1 MTPVSSIQVLSLCV
15 YPLPVSRHIFTQLSE
30 LISKQ
35 ITDQSQRGSSE
46 ITLRISH
53 SVIDACVGAVRR
65 MLITHSHMM
74 DGQLH
79 LDALEAALLEMGF
92 ENSSPTARVFLR
104 LYQSHGAP
112 TFIQNLI
119 DSGLDAMVVLTKLS
133 TIKDVALVL
142 SGVRALICE
151 VFILNHRRRMHLPM
165 HIVHAMLR
173 SLGDLCANHGMRLAH
188 LSFFSE
194 DDLQERKQLA
204 RRLVESNN
212 RKDGTETDSL
222 HETRMFSAALRR
234 ANLSSFCTCCL
245 VVCGT
250 WSDRFERNLAIIHD
264 TSSLTVKLPEGV
276 RVIDGS
282 NFANKVLFLDLVNA
296 IQDSNTIGDIA
307 AGAQAHGAA
316 CVIFEMEDS
325 CTWHKQHLMFTKPW
339 VNIPCLGIS
348 SDAFKKLKNHFSGD
362 SVAHSRF
369 TIVVSP
375 CMISTSVDS
384 ADIRQAL
391 QYFREIEGASPN
403 MSADAASVGA
413 ASVRNPNGSGSPEM
427 SQLES
432 LATRCAALLGV
443 QVRRPRGQR
452 GLRILTLDGGGSRG
466 VALIELL
473 RSLIEA
479 LKPLSLADVFDAVAG
494 TSTGAIVSCAHFLCD
509 YALDDISRLYMD
521 MAGQVFKNPGT
532 LMLAKDFARYHHTEG
547 TYMHILESTE
557 MSSPTMKRVRDLSV
571 GQLSQGLTL
580 MDAGLIMHAP
590 AVMVLSTLV
599 SATPPKTF
607 LFRSY
612 VPPSDGAGYLGSAY
626 IGTHDA
632 RISEAC
638 RASTAAPSYFTR
650 YKHSSSG
657 THVDGGVLANNPIA
671 IALNE
676 TLSLANAGMWGQL
689 PEGPQ
694 IEFIVS
700 LFEIGFLFVF
710 IRPKQVSLG
719 TGITPSMPPSESARN
734 FYT

>member
-1 MTPVSSIQVLSLCV
+1 
-15 YPLPVSRHIFTQLSE
+15 
-30 LISKQ
+30 
-35 ITDQSQRGSSE
+35 
-46 ITLRISH
+46 
-53 SVIDACVGAVRR
+53 
-65 MLITHSHMM
+65 MLVVHSHMT
-74 DGQLH
+74 DGHLQL
-79 LDALEAALLEMGF
+79 DTLEAALLEMGF
-92 ENSSPTARVFLR
+92 ESSSPTARVFLR
-104 LYQSHGAP
+104 LFQSHGGPA
-112 TFIQNLI
+112 FVQNLI

-133 TIKDVALVL
+133 AIKDVALVL

-151 VFILNHRRRMHLPM
+151 VFVLNHRHRMDLPL

-188 LSFFSE
+188 LSFFAE

-204 RRLVESNN
+204 RRLVEGSN
-212 RKDGTETDSL
+212 RKDASEPDSQ
-222 HETRMFSAALRR
+222 HDSRRFSAALRR
-234 ANLSSFCTCCL
+234 ASLSSICTCCL

-250 WSDRFERNLAIIHD
+250 WSSQFERSLAIIQD
-264 TSSLTVKLPEGV
+264 TSSLTVKLAEGM
-276 RVIDGS
+276 RVIEGS

-296 IQDSNTIGDIA
+296 IQDANAIGDIA

-316 CVIFEMEDS
+316 CVIFEMEDN

-348 SDAFKKLKNHFSGD
+348 SDAFKKLKNLFSSD
-362 SVAHSRF
+362 SSTHSRF

-391 QYFREIEGASPN
+391 QYFREVEGDSPHSN
-403 MSADAASVGA
+403 ADAASDECA
-413 ASVRNPNGSGSPEM
+413 NGNGSPETPL
-427 SQLES
+427 LES

-443 QVRRPRGQR
+443 QVRRPRGQK

-466 VALIELL
+466 VAVIELL

-479 LKPLSLADVFDAVAG
+479 LKPLSLADVFDVVAG
-494 TSTGAIVSCAHFLCD
+494 TSTGAIVSCAHFLCG
-509 YALDDISRLYMD
+509 YALDDVSRLYME

-547 TYMHILESTE
+547 TYMQILESTE
-557 MSSPTMKRVRDLSV
+557 MNSPTMKRLRAQSE
-571 GQLSQGLTL
+571 GQLSRGLTL
-580 MDAGLIMHAP
+580 IDASLNTNAP

-607 LFRSY
+607 LFRTY
-612 VPPSDGAGYLGSAY
+612 VPPSDSAGFLGSAY

-650 YKHSSSG
+650 YKHSSCG

-676 TLSLANAGMWGQL
+676 TVSLAQAGMWGQL
-689 PEGPQ
+689 PDGPQ
-694 IEFIVS
+694 VEFIVS
-700 LFEIGFLFVF
+700 VNANSPF
-710 IRPKQVSLG
+710 IRHASKDFLPPKTGQSGHGHHAVHASFRVFKNVLYVSVVVMRQCDAL
-719 TGITPSMPPSESARN
+719 TTRAPQRHLELLSHRP
-734 FYT
+734 